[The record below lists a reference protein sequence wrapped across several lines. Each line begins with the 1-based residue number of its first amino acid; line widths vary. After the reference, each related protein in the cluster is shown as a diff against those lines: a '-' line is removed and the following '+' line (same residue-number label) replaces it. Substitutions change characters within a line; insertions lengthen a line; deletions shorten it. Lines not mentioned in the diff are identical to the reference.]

1 MTNRPTTDDADHQDD
16 RTSEYLWRPDA
27 EPEPE
32 IARLER
38 TLAPARYRGTAPPW
52 PVRTWTAPAR
62 LVAIAAMLAVVAG
75 VATFVVRRPASS
87 PLPPSGWGVERLAGS
102 ATVGARPLVERD
114 RLGVGEWLETGST
127 ARVEVAVADIG
138 AVTVHPNSRVR
149 LLTTDPD
156 REHRLQLARG
166 RIDAFIVAP
175 PRLFF
180 VDTPA
185 AVAVDLGC
193 AYTLVVDEGGDG
205 ALEVT
210 LGWVMLE
217 TDGRHAIVPTGARC
231 PIRAGRGPGTPYF
244 DDAPPSLREALARLE
259 TAGADDGAAL
269 EAILAASR
277 PRDRL
282 SLWHLIER
290 VTPADRERVVDAM
303 LAFEPLPPDV
313 TRDAVL
319 TLDRAALDAWW
330 RDLEP
335 AW

>member
-1 MTNRPTTDDADHQDD
+1 MTNRPTADNLDRQDD
-16 RTSEYLWRPDA
+16 RASDYLWRPDA
-27 EPEPE
+27 DPDPG

-38 TLAPARYRGTAPPW
+38 TLAPARYRGSAPPW
-52 PVRTWTAPAR
+52 PGRAWTSPAR

-75 VATFVVRRPASS
+75 VAAVVLRRPAPSA
-87 PLPPSGWGVERLAGS
+87 LPPGGWGVERLAGS

-114 RLGVGEWLETGST
+114 RLGVGEWLETGSA

-149 LLTTDPD
+149 LLTTDTD

-193 AYTLVVDEGGDG
+193 AYTLVVDERGDG

-217 TDGRHAIVPTGARC
+217 TDGRHSIVPTGARC

-244 DDAPPSLREALARLE
+244 DDAPPSLREALTQHEYAN
-259 TAGADDGAAL
+259 GADGTAL
-269 EAILAASR
+269 NAILAAAR

-319 TLDRAALDAWW
+319 TLDRAALDSWW
-330 RDLEP
+330 RDLEH